1 VQIAIIILYLITLA
15 ILGIYGFHRS
25 HLLMLYWKHRKNVR
39 KPATPYAEEDLP
51 VVTVQLPMFNEM
63 YVAERLLES
72 ITLHRLPEEQAGDP
86 GAGRQHG
93 RDRPDRLRNKVK
105 SSRTRGFD
113 AVYLHRTDRTGYKA
127 GALAEA
133 TPVAKGE
140 FLMVF
145 DADFVPTPS
154 IIRNLIHHFTDEKVG
169 MVQARWG
176 HINRDYSTLTHCQ
189 SMMLD
194 GHFCIEHIARNRSG
208 RFFNFN
214 GTAGIWR
221 RAAIADAGGWEH
233 DTVTE
238 DMDLSFRAQLKGW
251 EFVYV
256 PDAVA
261 PAEIPCEMNSFKTQ
275 QFRWAKGS
283 AQTTRKLL
291 WTVLKAD
298 IPLKVKIECVFHLT
312 NNFAYLFLVVL
323 ACCSSPTC
331 SSART
336 CSTPELLL
344 LDVPLFLSTCGSI
357 CVFYLVTQKE
367 LYGGWLAAVK
377 RLPMMMAIGIGLS
390 INNARAV
397 IEGLF
402 GKDITFVRTPK
413 HGIENTQQ
421 APHLEEG
428 RLPRQLV
435 HPQLLEVG
443 FGLYFVVT
451 IGLAIATGNYISV
464 PFLILFMVGFL
475 YVGGL
480 SLYQPSPPLA
490 PAHPCSLRSLGAG
503 ARAAVRRRM
512 RAGDRGQ
519 VLGVH
524 GLLGQRRPHLRHRPA
539 GWLLHR
545 AGLRPGLV
553 PQRRRLRGVALRA
566 QPHHGHLLHV
576 PLPLELPQ
584 RLRVRGRRRRAPRER
599 RLQPGPRHR
608 PGQPP
613 QREVLRRR
621 RRRGQQ
627 RRAHVVARR
636 GPDAS
641 MPL

>member
-1 VQIAIIILYLITLA
+1 MIVEKQAAFPCIAWADL
-15 ILGIYGFHRS
+15 
-25 HLLMLYWKHRKNVR
+25 VR
-39 KPATPYAEEDLP
+39 PAAGSIFSTISVSVFLP
-51 VVTVQLPMFNEM
+51 
-63 YVAERLLES
+63 S
-72 ITLHRLPEEQAGDP
+72 G
-86 GAGRQHG
+86 
-93 RDRPDRLRNKVK
+93 
-105 SSRTRGFD
+105 
-113 AVYLHRTDRTGYKA
+113 
-127 GALAEA
+127 
-133 TPVAKGE
+133 
-140 FLMVF
+140 
-145 DADFVPTPS
+145 
-154 IIRNLIHHFTDEKVG
+154 VG
-169 MVQARWG
+169 MVQMRWS
-176 HINRDYSTLTHCQ
+176 HLNRNFSLITNLQ
-189 SMMLD
+189 SIFLD
-194 GHFCIEHIARNRSG
+194 GHFVIEHIARNRSG

-323 ACCSSPTC
+323 AMLQLPNMLM
-331 SSART
+331 RQDMQH
-336 CSTPELLL
+336 PELLL

-413 HGIENTQQ
+413 HGIENTNKRPTWKT
-421 APHLEEG
+421 AAYRGNWSMHS
-428 RLPRQLV
+428 
-435 HPQLLEVG
+435 LLEVG

-480 SLYQPSPPLA
+480 SLYQT
-490 PAHPCSLRSLGAG
+490 R
-503 ARAAVRRRM
+503 
-512 RAGDRGQ
+512 
-519 VLGVH
+519 
-524 GLLGQRRPHLRHRPA
+524 
-539 GWLLHR
+539 
-545 AGLRPGLV
+545 
-553 PQRRRLRGVALRA
+553 
-566 QPHHGHLLHV
+566 
-576 PLPLELPQ
+576 
-584 RLRVRGRRRRAPRER
+584 
-599 RLQPGPRHR
+599 
-608 PGQPP
+608 
-613 QREVLRRR
+613 
-621 RRRGQQ
+621 
-627 RRAHVVARR
+627 
-636 GPDAS
+636 
-641 MPL
+641 